1 MTINLSMLLKADAS
15 QAKTELAATGKAAS
29 SVSKAT
35 EKLGRKGK
43 TAAAGTKALGTSAGA
58 AKSQLRQLSVEEVR
72 ATATVGKLGAANKA
86 AAGSVGNLV
95 AQFNDVGVMMA
106 AGQNP
111 LQLALQQGTQITQVI
126 GPMGAAGAVKA
137 LGSAFMSMLSP
148 INFITIGAIA
158 AGAAMVGWLRESGP
172 AAMSLEERI
181 DSLSEGIDRYRASV
195 RDARMDT
202 ASMIERFGSG
212 ATEARK
218 YLEALTEVRRR
229 EALLKTGPIAEK
241 VTVGRS
247 SADYADL
254 YSRHDITA
262 QFGLGTDRI
271 GSDLRDNLVKEVG
284 AAYAAID
291 ATTNDTIKKQIA
303 AWQRTYDATVK
314 AAEAVDG
321 VSESENQRLSLIAEQ
336 ILRLQELLAL
346 DEASKRAA
354 DAAVA
359 KQQDMLAEL
368 EREVQINEAIAQY
381 GADSA
386 QVANLR
392 LAHERELYAQRVEEL
407 GVAKELKATL
417 MATFDKA
424 NPPRNPMAE
433 WAASAYEYA
442 AARVK
447 ANYQEATSAQK
458 MLQTLQQENAIR
470 AAILRYGEGSAQVA
484 ELRAAAEQRV
494 FEATLDTLNIS
505 AELKDELRAAF
516 EKGQALAGLNMAG
529 GVASAAVQAERM
541 AVALGI
547 SLETATKIAAM
558 GGQKGGGAGRGG
570 DPRAQG
576 GSISDW
582 QNKDAI
588 VFLEN
593 YKAPRI
599 SRGGGGG
606 GATRKEQN
614 AAKDLIKDL
623 KQELAILRETDPA
636 QKEMLRNRE
645 ALAQATTAEKATIAD
660 LIAQRNN
667 ETRTLEQQKETWD
680 FLKDTA
686 YGSLDSLILQGESL
700 SDVMDN
706 LAQSIQSAALQA
718 ILLGEG
724 PLASL
729 LGTGGSGGLI
739 GMALGAMFPSL
750 KPAAIPANATGG
762 MIYGP
767 GDGTSDDVL
776 MWGSSGEFMVNAA
789 ATKKHRGLLELI
801 NSGND
806 IPGYAAGGLVAPAYM
821 RGQGGGSGGMAP
833 PPLIVIENNSSAA
846 ITGET
851 EETVDS
857 SGRRSS
863 RLVLADAVGDAMTT
877 AGGGADRVLKRKYG
891 LRPGAAMR

>member
-15 QAKTELAATGKAAS
+15 QAKAELTATGKAADT
-29 SVSKAT
+29 VSKAT
-35 EKLGRKGK
+35 DKLGRKGK
-43 TAAAGTKALGTSAGA
+43 TAAAGTKALGTSAA
-58 AKSQLRQLSVEEVR
+58 SAKTQVQQLSVAEAR
-72 ATATVGKLGAANKA
+72 SAATVGKLGAANKM

-241 VTVGRS
+241 VTVGRG
-247 SADYADL
+247 SANYADL
-254 YSRHDITA
+254 YSRRDIAA

-284 AAYAAID
+284 AAYAEID
-291 ATTNDTIKKQIA
+291 ATTNDTIEKQIA

-321 VSESENQRLSLIAEQ
+321 VSESENKRLSLIAEQ

-368 EREVQINEAIAQY
+368 EREVQINEAISQY

-392 LAHERELYAQRVEEL
+392 LAHEREIYAQRVEEL

-433 WAASAYEYA
+433 WAVSAYEYA

-447 ANYQEATSAQK
+447 ANYQEAASAQK

-484 ELRAAAEQRV
+484 ELRATAEQRV

-505 AELKDELRAAF
+505 TELKDELRAAF

-547 SLETATKIAAM
+547 SLETAAKIAAM

-582 QNKDAI
+582 QNSDAI

-593 YKAPRI
+593 YKPPRKT
-599 SRGGGGG
+599 RGGAGGKQG
-606 GATRKEQN
+606 NQN
-614 AAKDLIKDL
+614 ATGDLIKDL
-623 KQELAILRETDPA
+623 KQELAILRETDPV

-645 ALAQATTAEKATIAD
+645 ALAQATTAEKVTIAE

-667 ETRTLEQQKETWD
+667 ETQTLERQKETWD

-686 YGSLDSLILQGESL
+686 YGSLDSLILQGNSL

-706 LAQSIQSAALQA
+706 LADSIQSAAFQA

-739 GMALGAMFPSL
+739 GMALGAVFPSL

-767 GDGTSDDVL
+767 GSGTSDDVL

-821 RGQGGGSGGMAP
+821 RGQGGASGGMAP
-833 PPLIVIENNSSAA
+833 APLIVIENNSSAA

-851 EETVDS
+851 EESVDS

-891 LRPGAAMR
+891 LRPGAALR

>member
-1 MTINLSMLLKADAS
+1 MTINMSMLLKADAS
-15 QAKTELAATGKAAS
+15 QAKAELTATGKVTDTVTKS
-29 SVSKAT
+29 T
-35 EKLGRKGK
+35 ENLGRKGK
-43 TAAAGTKALGTSAGA
+43 AAATGTKALGASAA
-58 AKSQLRQLSVEEVR
+58 VAKTQVRQLSAAEV
-72 ATATVGKLGAANKA
+72 AAANTVGKLGAANKA

-137 LGSAFMSMLSP
+137 LGSAFMQMLSP

-158 AGAAMVGWLRESGP
+158 AGAALVGWFRESGP

-195 RDARMDT
+195 HDARMDT
-202 ASMIERFGSG
+202 ASLIERFGSG

-229 EALLKTGPIAEK
+229 EALLKTGAIAEK
-241 VTVGRS
+241 ITVGRG
-247 SADYADL
+247 SAAYADQF
-254 YSRHDITA
+254 SQRDIAA

-271 GSDLRDNLVKEVG
+271 GNDLRQNLVKEVG
-284 AAYAAID
+284 AAYAEID
-291 ATTNDTIKKQIA
+291 ATTNDTIEKQIA
-303 AWQRTYDATVK
+303 AWQRTYDVTSK

-321 VSESENQRLSLIAEQ
+321 VSDSENKHLSLIAEQ

-354 DAAVA
+354 DAQVS
-359 KQQDMLAEL
+359 KQRDMLAEL
-368 EREVQINEAIAQY
+368 EREVQINEATAQF

-392 LAHERELYAQRVEEL
+392 LAHEREIYAQKVEEL

-417 MATFDKA
+417 MATWDKA
-424 NPPRNPMAE
+424 NQPRNPMAE

-442 AARVK
+442 SARVK
-447 ANYQEATSAQK
+447 SNYQEAASAQK

-484 ELRAAAEQRV
+484 QLRAQSERQV
-494 FEATLDTLNIS
+494 FENTLDTMNVSADLK
-505 AELKDELRAAF
+505 AELQAAF
-516 EKGQALAGLNMAG
+516 EKGQALASLNMAG
-529 GVASAAVQAERM
+529 GVASAAAEAERL
-541 AVALGI
+541 AAALGI
-547 SLETATKIAAM
+547 SLQTAAQIAAM
-558 GGQKGGGAGRGG
+558 GQSGAGAGRGG
-570 DPRAQG
+570 DPRKQG

-593 YKAPRI
+593 WKPPRRT
-599 SRGGGGG
+599 SGGGGG
-606 GATRKEQN
+606 SRKQED
-614 AAKDLIKDL
+614 AAKKLIQSLKD
-623 KQELAILRETDPA
+623 ELAVLRETDPV

-645 ALAQATTAEKATIAD
+645 ALAHATAAEKQTIAD

-680 FLKDTA
+680 LLTDTTYNA
-686 YGSLDSLILQGESL
+686 LDGLILQGNTL
-700 SDVMDN
+700 ADVMDN
-706 LAQSIQSAALQA
+706 VAQSIEAAALKA

-724 PLASL
+724 PLAAL

-739 GMALGAMFPSL
+739 GMVLGAAFPGL
-750 KPAAIPANATGG
+750 KPASIPANAEGG

-767 GDGTSDDVL
+767 GSGTSDDVL

-801 NSGND
+801 NAGND
-806 IPGYAAGGLVAPAYM
+806 IPGFAAGGLVAPAYM
-821 RGQGGGSGGMAP
+821 RGQGASGAVSQA
-833 PPLIVIENNSSAA
+833 PLIVIENQSS
-846 ITGET
+846 TPVHGEV
-851 EETVDS
+851 EESVDS
-857 SGRRSS
+857 SGRRSHK
-863 RLVLADAVGDAMTT
+863 LVLADAVGDAMTT

-891 LRPGAAMR
+891 LRPGGALR

>member
-15 QAKTELAATGKAAS
+15 QAKAELTATGKAADT
-29 SVSKAT
+29 VSKAT
-35 EKLGRKGK
+35 DKLGRKGK
-43 TAAAGTKALGTSAGA
+43 TAAVGTKALGTSAA
-58 AKSQLRQLSVEEVR
+58 SAKTQLQQLSVAEVR
-72 ATATVGKLGAANKA
+72 SAATIGKLGAANKI

-95 AQFNDVGVMMA
+95 SQFNDVGVMMA

-158 AGAAMVGWLRESGP
+158 AGAAMVGWFRESGP
-172 AAMSLEERI
+172 AALSLEERI

-229 EALLKTGPIAEK
+229 EAL
-241 VTVGRS
+241 VG
-247 SADYADL
+247 
-254 YSRHDITA
+254 TA
-262 QFGLGTDRI
+262 QVAQSVTGGYGSYRQYHQMADI
-271 GSDLRDNLVKEVG
+271 GSDFDLYISGTGRKLGRQLVGELVV
-284 AAYAAID
+284 AYEEID
-291 ATTNDTIKKQIA
+291 ATANASIEKQIE
-303 AWQRTYDATVK
+303 AWQRTYDVTVK

-321 VSESENQRLSLIAEQ
+321 VSESENKRLALIAEQ

-354 DAAVA
+354 DAAVV

-368 EREVQINEAIAQY
+368 EREIQINEAIAQY

-386 QVANLR
+386 QVANLH
-392 LAHERELYAQRVEEL
+392 LAHEREIYALRVEEL
-407 GVAKELKATL
+407 EVSKELQATL
-417 MATFDKA
+417 MAAFDKA

-447 ANYQEATSAQK
+447 TNYQEAASARK

-484 ELRAAAEQRV
+484 ELRATAEQRV
-494 FEATLDTLNIS
+494 FEATLDTLNVS
-505 AELKDELRAAF
+505 TELKDKLRAAF

-529 GVASAAVQAERM
+529 GVASAASEAERM

-547 SLETATKIAAM
+547 SLETASKIAAM
-558 GGQKGGGAGRGG
+558 GGQSGAGAGRGG
-570 DPRAQG
+570 DPRKQG
-576 GSISDW
+576 GGITDW
-582 QNKDAI
+582 QNRDAI
-588 VFLEN
+588 VWLEN
-593 YKAPRI
+593 YKPPRI
-599 SRGGGGG
+599 RHGGGGG

-623 KQELAILRETDPA
+623 KQELAILRETDPV

-645 ALAQATTAEKATIAD
+645 ALAQATTAEKVTIAE

-667 ETRTLEQQKETWD
+667 ETQTLERQKETWD

-686 YGSLDSLILQGESL
+686 YGSLDSLILQGNSL

-706 LAQSIQSAALQA
+706 LADSIQSAALQA

-739 GMALGAMFPSL
+739 GMVLGAAFPGL
-750 KPAAIPANATGG
+750 KPASIPANAEGG

-767 GDGTSDDVL
+767 GSGKSDDVL

-833 PPLIVIENNSSAA
+833 APLIVIENNSSAA

-851 EETVDS
+851 EESVDS